1 MLVQNKKTDSFR
13 LFCFIIPSKLKQVM
27 FVGSL
32 LSVLR
37 QPKAALLFT
46 VLPLGGATGPH
57 LKNLAGLHHLYFE
70 GSCSV
75 FLPT

>member
-1 MLVQNKKTDSFR
+1 
-13 LFCFIIPSKLKQVM
+13 M

-70 GSCSV
+70 GSCRV